1 MKNMV
6 TAETV
11 SPGHPDKI
19 ADLISDYVL
28 TQALKNNSASK
39 VAVETFLTGTKNGGL
54 VLVGGEISEIANIT
68 SEDIKEIV
76 NLALSKTIKTSFED
90 FDLEKLS
97 IYNEL
102 TPQSEEIRAAVEDDI
117 NQGAGDQGI
126 MVGYA
131 TNKTKSLMPVTFDK
145 SRNIQKSLWNL
156 QNSDPML
163 DLDSKVQVTS
173 GGEKTK
179 VVFSTQHQSDIDLE
193 KLKEFGN
200 IYSRLGNPTV
210 GALEARLTALE
221 DGAMCVALSS
231 GTSAVMYSLINIMSQ
246 GDNFVAA
253 NQLYGGTYTMFD
265 NILPEYG
272 IDAKKVDITDLKA
285 VEDSIDDKTRAIY
298 CETVTNP
305 GLIVA
310 DVTALSEIAHKHGIP
325 LIVDATFTTSAIQKS
340 FDFGADIVVYSLTKW
355 MSGHGR
361 VIAGAVI
368 EKGGFDWGNGNFP
381 LYDKPDSSYG
391 NMRWG
396 HDLGDLGNVAYSLRL
411 RTVPLRNLGANMS
424 PDTAFE
430 VMSGLETL
438 SLRMERHCSNAKKAA
453 EFLSAHDSVEWVRF
467 PGLEGDP
474 SYELSEKYLNGT
486 GGTMV
491 VFGIKGGK
499 DSGQK
504 FIDNLKMFRHVAN
517 VGDTRSL
524 AIHPASTTHSQLDDE
539 ALVAAGSPPE
549 LVRLSIGIENIED
562 IIEDLSQ
569 AIESTK

>member
-1 MKNMV
+1 MK
-6 TAETV
+6 
-11 SPGHPDKI
+11 
-19 ADLISDYVL
+19 Y
-28 TQALKNNSASK
+28 
-39 VAVETFLTGTKNGGL
+39 
-54 VLVGGEISEIANIT
+54 
-68 SEDIKEIV
+68 
-76 NLALSKTIKTSFED
+76 
-90 FDLEKLS
+90 
-97 IYNEL
+97 
-102 TPQSEEIRAAVEDDI
+102 
-117 NQGAGDQGI
+117 
-126 MVGYA
+126 
-131 TNKTKSLMPVTFDK
+131 
-145 SRNIQKSLWNL
+145 
-156 QNSDPML
+156 
-163 DLDSKVQVTS
+163 DSKLLHAGWDSDADTEGSITVPIY
-173 GGEKTK
+173 KTTAYQ
-179 VVFSTQHQSDIDLE
+179 FNNTEHAANLFG
-193 KLKEFGN
+193 LKEFGN

-221 DGAMCVALSS
+221 GGAMSVALAS

-246 GDNFVAA
+246 GDNFISAS
-253 NQLYGGTYTMFD
+253 QLYGGTYTMFD

-272 IDAKKVDITDLKA
+272 INAKKVDITDLKA
-285 VEDSIDDKTRAIY
+285 VEDSIDEKTRAVY

-305 GLIVA
+305 GLVVA

-381 LYDKPDSSYG
+381 LYDKPDTSYG

-438 SLRMERHCSNAKKAA
+438 SLRMEKHCSNAKKAA
-453 EFLSAHDSVEWVRF
+453 EFLSSHESVEWVRF
-467 PGLEGDP
+467 PGLESDP

-499 DSGQK
+499 EAGQK

-524 AIHPASTTHSQLDDE
+524 AIHPASTTHSPLDEDQLI
-539 ALVAAGSPPE
+539 AAGSPPE
-549 LVRLSIGIENIED
+549 LVRLSIGIEDIED

-569 AIESTK
+569 ALESSK

>member
-1 MKNMV
+1 MK
-6 TAETV
+6 
-11 SPGHPDKI
+11 
-19 ADLISDYVL
+19 
-28 TQALKNNSASK
+28 
-39 VAVETFLTGTKNGGL
+39 F
-54 VLVGGEISEIANIT
+54 
-68 SEDIKEIV
+68 
-76 NLALSKTIKTSFED
+76 
-90 FDLEKLS
+90 
-97 IYNEL
+97 
-102 TPQSEEIRAAVEDDI
+102 
-117 NQGAGDQGI
+117 
-126 MVGYA
+126 
-131 TNKTKSLMPVTFDK
+131 
-145 SRNIQKSLWNL
+145 
-156 QNSDPML
+156 
-163 DLDSKVQVTS
+163 DSKLIHAGWDSDADSEGSITVPIY
-173 GGEKTK
+173 KTTAYQ
-179 VVFSTQHQSDIDLE
+179 FNNTEHAANLFG
-193 KLKEFGN
+193 LKEFGN

-221 DGAMCVALSS
+221 GGAMSVALAS

-246 GDNFVAA
+246 GDNFVTAS
-253 NQLYGGTYTMFD
+253 QLYGGTYTMFD

-272 IDAKKVDITDLKA
+272 INAKKVDITDLKA
-285 VEDSIDDKTRAIY
+285 VEDSIDDKTRAVY

-305 GLIVA
+305 GLVVA
-310 DVTALSEIAHKHGIP
+310 DVTALSDIAHKHGIP

-340 FDFGADIVVYSLTKW
+340 FEFGADIVVYSLTKW

-381 LYDKPDSSYG
+381 LYDKPDTSYG

-438 SLRMERHCSNAKKAA
+438 SLRMEKHCSNAKKAA
-453 EFLSAHDSVEWVRF
+453 EFLSSHKSVEWVRF
-467 PGLEGDP
+467 PGLESDP

-499 DSGQK
+499 EAGQK

-524 AIHPASTTHSQLDDE
+524 AIHPASTTHSQLDEDQ
-539 ALVAAGSPPE
+539 LIAAGSPPE
-549 LVRLSIGIENIED
+549 LVRLSIGIEDIED
-562 IIEDLSQ
+562 IVEDLSQ
-569 AIESTK
+569 ALESSK

>member
-1 MKNMV
+1 MK
-6 TAETV
+6 
-11 SPGHPDKI
+11 
-19 ADLISDYVL
+19 Y
-28 TQALKNNSASK
+28 
-39 VAVETFLTGTKNGGL
+39 
-54 VLVGGEISEIANIT
+54 
-68 SEDIKEIV
+68 
-76 NLALSKTIKTSFED
+76 
-90 FDLEKLS
+90 
-97 IYNEL
+97 
-102 TPQSEEIRAAVEDDI
+102 
-117 NQGAGDQGI
+117 
-126 MVGYA
+126 
-131 TNKTKSLMPVTFDK
+131 
-145 SRNIQKSLWNL
+145 
-156 QNSDPML
+156 
-163 DLDSKVQVTS
+163 DSKLLHAGWDSDADSEGSITVPIY
-173 GGEKTK
+173 KTTAYQ
-179 VVFSTQHQSDIDLE
+179 FNNTEHAANLFG
-193 KLKEFGN
+193 LKEFGN

-221 DGAMCVALSS
+221 GGAMSVALAS

-246 GDNFVAA
+246 GDNFVTAS
-253 NQLYGGTYTMFD
+253 QLYGGTYTMFD

-272 IDAKKVDITDLKA
+272 INAKKVDITDLKA
-285 VEDSIDDKTRAIY
+285 VEDSIDDKTRAVY

-305 GLIVA
+305 GLVVA
-310 DVTALSEIAHKHGIP
+310 DVTALSDIAHKHGIP

-340 FDFGADIVVYSLTKW
+340 FEFGADIVVYSLTKW

-381 LYDKPDSSYG
+381 LYDKPDTSYG

-438 SLRMERHCSNAKKAA
+438 SLRMEKHCSNAKKAA
-453 EFLSAHDSVEWVRF
+453 EFLSSHKSVEWVRF
-467 PGLEGDP
+467 PGLESDP

-499 DSGQK
+499 EAGQK

-524 AIHPASTTHSQLDDE
+524 AIHPASTTHSQLDEDQ
-539 ALVAAGSPPE
+539 LIAAGSP
-549 LVRLSIGIENIED
+549 LVRLSIGIEDIED
-562 IIEDLSQ
+562 IVEDLSQ
-569 AIESTK
+569 ALESSK

>member
-1 MKNMV
+1 MK
-6 TAETV
+6 
-11 SPGHPDKI
+11 
-19 ADLISDYVL
+19 Y
-28 TQALKNNSASK
+28 
-39 VAVETFLTGTKNGGL
+39 
-54 VLVGGEISEIANIT
+54 
-68 SEDIKEIV
+68 
-76 NLALSKTIKTSFED
+76 
-90 FDLEKLS
+90 
-97 IYNEL
+97 
-102 TPQSEEIRAAVEDDI
+102 
-117 NQGAGDQGI
+117 
-126 MVGYA
+126 
-131 TNKTKSLMPVTFDK
+131 
-145 SRNIQKSLWNL
+145 
-156 QNSDPML
+156 
-163 DLDSKVQVTS
+163 DSKLLHAGWDSDADTEGSITVPIY
-173 GGEKTK
+173 KTTAYQ
-179 VVFSTQHQSDIDLE
+179 FNNTEHAANLFG
-193 KLKEFGN
+193 LKEFGN

-221 DGAMCVALSS
+221 GGAMSVALAS

-246 GDNFVAA
+246 GDNFISAS
-253 NQLYGGTYTMFD
+253 QLYGGTYTMFD

-272 IDAKKVDITDLKA
+272 INAKKVDITDLKA
-285 VEDSIDDKTRAIY
+285 VEDSIDEKTRAVY

-305 GLIVA
+305 GLVVA

-340 FDFGADIVVYSLTKW
+340 FEFGADIVVYSLTKW

-381 LYDKPDSSYG
+381 LYDKPDTSYG

-438 SLRMERHCSNAKKAA
+438 SLRMEKHCSNAKKAA
-453 EFLSAHDSVEWVRF
+453 EFLSSHESVEWVRF
-467 PGLEGDP
+467 PGLESDP

-499 DSGQK
+499 EAGQK

-524 AIHPASTTHSQLDDE
+524 AIHPASTTHSQLDEDQ
-539 ALVAAGSPPE
+539 LIAAGSPPE
-549 LVRLSIGIENIED
+549 LVRLSIGIEDIED
-562 IIEDLSQ
+562 IVEDLSQ
-569 AIESTK
+569 ALESSK

>member
-1 MKNMV
+1 MK
-6 TAETV
+6 
-11 SPGHPDKI
+11 
-19 ADLISDYVL
+19 Y
-28 TQALKNNSASK
+28 
-39 VAVETFLTGTKNGGL
+39 
-54 VLVGGEISEIANIT
+54 
-68 SEDIKEIV
+68 
-76 NLALSKTIKTSFED
+76 
-90 FDLEKLS
+90 
-97 IYNEL
+97 
-102 TPQSEEIRAAVEDDI
+102 
-117 NQGAGDQGI
+117 
-126 MVGYA
+126 
-131 TNKTKSLMPVTFDK
+131 
-145 SRNIQKSLWNL
+145 
-156 QNSDPML
+156 
-163 DLDSKVQVTS
+163 DSKLLHAGWDSDADTEGSITVPIY
-173 GGEKTK
+173 KTTAYQ
-179 VVFSTQHQSDIDLE
+179 FNNTEHAANLFG
-193 KLKEFGN
+193 LKEFGN

-221 DGAMCVALSS
+221 GGAMSVALAS

-246 GDNFVAA
+246 GDNFISAS
-253 NQLYGGTYTMFD
+253 QLYGGTYTMFD

-272 IDAKKVDITDLKA
+272 INAKKVDITDLKA
-285 VEDSIDDKTRAIY
+285 VEDSIDEKTRAVY

-305 GLIVA
+305 GLVVA

-381 LYDKPDSSYG
+381 LYDKPDTSYG

-396 HDLGDLGNVAYSLRL
+396 HDLGALGNVAYSLRL

-438 SLRMERHCSNAKKAA
+438 SLRMEKHCSNAKKAA
-453 EFLSAHDSVEWVRF
+453 EFLSTHESVEWVRF
-467 PGLEGDP
+467 PGLESDP

-491 VFGIKGGK
+491 VFGINGGK
-499 DSGQK
+499 EAGQK

-524 AIHPASTTHSQLDDE
+524 AIHPASTTHSQLDEDQ
-539 ALVAAGSPPE
+539 LIAAGSPPE
-549 LVRLSIGIENIED
+549 LVRLSIGIEDIED
-562 IIEDLSQ
+562 IVEDLSQ
-569 AIESTK
+569 ALESSK

>member
-1 MKNMV
+1 MK
-6 TAETV
+6 
-11 SPGHPDKI
+11 
-19 ADLISDYVL
+19 Y
-28 TQALKNNSASK
+28 
-39 VAVETFLTGTKNGGL
+39 
-54 VLVGGEISEIANIT
+54 
-68 SEDIKEIV
+68 
-76 NLALSKTIKTSFED
+76 
-90 FDLEKLS
+90 
-97 IYNEL
+97 
-102 TPQSEEIRAAVEDDI
+102 
-117 NQGAGDQGI
+117 
-126 MVGYA
+126 
-131 TNKTKSLMPVTFDK
+131 
-145 SRNIQKSLWNL
+145 
-156 QNSDPML
+156 
-163 DLDSKVQVTS
+163 DSKLLHAGWDSDADTEGSITVPIY
-173 GGEKTK
+173 KTTAYQ
-179 VVFSTQHQSDIDLE
+179 FNNTEHAANLFG
-193 KLKEFGN
+193 LKEFGN

-221 DGAMCVALSS
+221 GGAMSVALAS

-246 GDNFVAA
+246 GDNFISAS
-253 NQLYGGTYTMFD
+253 QLYGGTYTMFD

-272 IDAKKVDITDLKA
+272 INAKKVDITDLKV
-285 VEDSIDDKTRAIY
+285 VENSIDDKTRAIY

-305 GLIVA
+305 GLVVA

-381 LYDKPDSSYG
+381 LYDKPDTSYG

-438 SLRMERHCSNAKKAA
+438 SLRMEKHCSNAKKAA
-453 EFLSAHDSVEWVRF
+453 EFLSTHESVEWVRF
-467 PGLEGDP
+467 PGLESDP

-499 DSGQK
+499 EAGQK

-524 AIHPASTTHSQLDDE
+524 AIHPASTTHSQLDEDQ
-539 ALVAAGSPPE
+539 LIAAGSPPE
-549 LVRLSIGIENIED
+549 LVRLSIGIEDIED

-569 AIESTK
+569 ALESSK

>member
-1 MKNMV
+1 MK
-6 TAETV
+6 
-11 SPGHPDKI
+11 
-19 ADLISDYVL
+19 Y
-28 TQALKNNSASK
+28 
-39 VAVETFLTGTKNGGL
+39 
-54 VLVGGEISEIANIT
+54 
-68 SEDIKEIV
+68 
-76 NLALSKTIKTSFED
+76 
-90 FDLEKLS
+90 
-97 IYNEL
+97 
-102 TPQSEEIRAAVEDDI
+102 
-117 NQGAGDQGI
+117 
-126 MVGYA
+126 
-131 TNKTKSLMPVTFDK
+131 
-145 SRNIQKSLWNL
+145 
-156 QNSDPML
+156 
-163 DLDSKVQVTS
+163 DSKLLHAGWDSDADAEGSITVPIY
-173 GGEKTK
+173 KTTAYQ
-179 VVFSTQHQSDIDLE
+179 FNNTEHAANLFG
-193 KLKEFGN
+193 LKEFGN

-221 DGAMCVALSS
+221 GGAMSVALAS

-246 GDNFVAA
+246 GDNFVSAS
-253 NQLYGGTYTMFD
+253 QLYGGTYTMFD

-272 IDAKKVDITDLKA
+272 INAKKVDITDLKA
-285 VEDSIDDKTRAIY
+285 VEESNDEKTRAVY

-305 GLIVA
+305 GLVVA

-381 LYDKPDSSYG
+381 LYDKPDTSYG

-438 SLRMERHCSNAKKAA
+438 SLRMEKHCSNAKKAA
-453 EFLSAHDSVEWVRF
+453 EFLSSHKSVEWVRF
-467 PGLEGDP
+467 PGLESDP

-499 DSGQK
+499 EAGQK

-524 AIHPASTTHSQLDDE
+524 AIHPASTTHSQLDEDQ
-539 ALVAAGSPPE
+539 LIAAGSPPE
-549 LVRLSIGIENIED
+549 LVRLSIGIEDIED
-562 IIEDLSQ
+562 IVEDLSQ
-569 AIESTK
+569 ALESSK

>member
-1 MKNMV
+1 MK
-6 TAETV
+6 
-11 SPGHPDKI
+11 
-19 ADLISDYVL
+19 Y
-28 TQALKNNSASK
+28 
-39 VAVETFLTGTKNGGL
+39 
-54 VLVGGEISEIANIT
+54 
-68 SEDIKEIV
+68 
-76 NLALSKTIKTSFED
+76 
-90 FDLEKLS
+90 
-97 IYNEL
+97 
-102 TPQSEEIRAAVEDDI
+102 
-117 NQGAGDQGI
+117 
-126 MVGYA
+126 
-131 TNKTKSLMPVTFDK
+131 
-145 SRNIQKSLWNL
+145 
-156 QNSDPML
+156 
-163 DLDSKVQVTS
+163 DSKLLHAGWDSDADAEGSITVPIY
-173 GGEKTK
+173 KTTAYQ
-179 VVFSTQHQSDIDLE
+179 FNSTEHAANLFG
-193 KLKEFGN
+193 LKEFGN

-221 DGAMCVALSS
+221 GGAMSVALAS

-246 GDNFVAA
+246 GDNFVSAS
-253 NQLYGGTYTMFD
+253 QLYGGTYTMFD

-272 IDAKKVDITDLKA
+272 INAKKVDITDLKA
-285 VEDSIDDKTRAIY
+285 VEESIDEKTRAVY

-305 GLIVA
+305 GLVVA

-381 LYDKPDSSYG
+381 LYDKPDTSYG

-453 EFLSAHDSVEWVRF
+453 EFLSNHESVEWVRF
-467 PGLEGDP
+467 PGLESDP
-474 SYELSEKYLNGT
+474 SYELSEKYLKGT

-499 DSGQK
+499 EAGQK

-524 AIHPASTTHSQLDDE
+524 AIHPASTTHSQLDEDQ
-539 ALVAAGSPPE
+539 LIAAGSPPE
-549 LVRLSIGIENIED
+549 LVRLSIGIEDIED
-562 IIEDLSQ
+562 IVEDLSQ
-569 AIESTK
+569 ALESSK

>member
-1 MKNMV
+1 MK
-6 TAETV
+6 
-11 SPGHPDKI
+11 
-19 ADLISDYVL
+19 Y
-28 TQALKNNSASK
+28 
-39 VAVETFLTGTKNGGL
+39 
-54 VLVGGEISEIANIT
+54 
-68 SEDIKEIV
+68 
-76 NLALSKTIKTSFED
+76 
-90 FDLEKLS
+90 
-97 IYNEL
+97 
-102 TPQSEEIRAAVEDDI
+102 
-117 NQGAGDQGI
+117 
-126 MVGYA
+126 
-131 TNKTKSLMPVTFDK
+131 
-145 SRNIQKSLWNL
+145 
-156 QNSDPML
+156 
-163 DLDSKVQVTS
+163 DSKLLHAGWDSDADSEGSITVPIY
-173 GGEKTK
+173 KTTAYQ
-179 VVFSTQHQSDIDLE
+179 FNNTEHAANLFG
-193 KLKEFGN
+193 LKEFGN

-221 DGAMCVALSS
+221 GGAMSVALAS

-246 GDNFVAA
+246 GDNFVTAS
-253 NQLYGGTYTMFD
+253 QLYGGTYTMFD

-272 IDAKKVDITDLKA
+272 INAKKVDITDLKA
-285 VEDSIDDKTRAIY
+285 VENSIDDKTRAVY

-305 GLIVA
+305 GLVVA
-310 DVTALSEIAHKHGIP
+310 DVTALSDIAHKHGIP

-340 FDFGADIVVYSLTKW
+340 FEFGADIVVYSLTKW

-381 LYDKPDSSYG
+381 LYDKPDTSYG

-438 SLRMERHCSNAKKAA
+438 SLRMEKHCSNAKKAA
-453 EFLSAHDSVEWVRF
+453 EFLSSHKSVEWVRF
-467 PGLEGDP
+467 PGLESDP

-499 DSGQK
+499 EAGQK

-524 AIHPASTTHSQLDDE
+524 AIHPASTTHSQLDEDQ
-539 ALVAAGSPPE
+539 LIAAGSPPE
-549 LVRLSIGIENIED
+549 LVRLSIGIEDIED
-562 IIEDLSQ
+562 IVEDLSQ
-569 AIESTK
+569 ALESSK